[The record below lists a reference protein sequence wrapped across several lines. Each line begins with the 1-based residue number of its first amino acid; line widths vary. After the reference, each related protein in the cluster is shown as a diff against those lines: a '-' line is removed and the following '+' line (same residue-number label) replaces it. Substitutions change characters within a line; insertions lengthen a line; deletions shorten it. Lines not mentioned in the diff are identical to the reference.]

1 MTRFRRKNV
10 WLFFLV
16 DTCIISFSIF
26 GAFLLR
32 FDFTFPREYYGSF
45 YTLLV
50 VFIFSKLSINVF
62 TNIYSGLWRYTSVSD
77 LISIVKSSTLGTIVS
92 AAVTLLILGLGII
105 PRSIFLIDYFL
116 STIGMV
122 TARAM
127 VRIYSSSKYKLSS
140 KELTNKLSR
149 RNKTKLL
156 LLGAGSTANK
166 IVREILENPSS
177 PYELIGLLDD
187 DESKIHT
194 TLHGIHIFGKI
205 ETIHTFNIPFD
216 EIIICASTASSSEMR
231 RIVDHCKVTRK
242 PYRTIPTVSEL
253 IDKKVSLNAVRDV
266 SILDLLGRQ
275 EVNLNRSEISKYIFG
290 KKVLVTGA
298 GGSIGSELVK
308 QCVGFDP
315 GLLIL
320 FDQSENNLFHVDN
333 MCSQFG
339 DKIGV
344 QPILGDI
351 RDQKILDSVFRSFK
365 PDVVLHAAAYK
376 HVPMQELNPWEAV
389 NTNIQGTINLI
400 EASENHAVERFVLVS
415 TDKAVNPTNVMGVT
429 KRIAEKIIQAKSMDT
444 KVKYMAVRFGNVIGS
459 SGSVIP
465 TFQEQIE
472 KGGPVTITDP
482 KIKRYF
488 MSIPEAAQL
497 ILQAGAI
504 GTGGEIFVLDM
515 GKPVL
520 IQDIAR
526 ELIKLSGYTPEVDI
540 PIDYVG
546 LRPGEKM
553 FEELITKDENITD
566 SPHNKIMVLT
576 NEITHGWNHVLADA
590 EKVIESAKSYDAVK
604 IKDALHSLIP
614 EYKQDDL
621 EINLSVKQKK
631 KRTHI

>member
-1 MTRFRRKNV
+1 MAGLRRKNV
-10 WLFFLV
+10 WLLLLADSFV
-16 DTCIISFSIF
+16 ISLSAF
-26 GAFLLR
+26 GAYLLR
-32 FDFTFPREYYGSF
+32 FDFQIPEFHFSSL
-45 YTLLV
+45 YTILV
-50 VFIFSKLSINVF
+50 ILIFSKLSINVF

-77 LISIVKSSTLGTIVS
+77 LISIVKSSTFGTIIS
-92 AAVTLLILGLGII
+92 AGVALLIVDGGVI

-122 TARAM
+122 TTRSM
-127 VRIYSSSKYKLSS
+127 VRIYSSRYKKISYAA
-140 KELTNKLSR
+140 ENKLSK

-156 LLGAGSTANK
+156 LLGAGSTADK
-166 IVREILENPSS
+166 IVREILENPGS
-177 PYELIGLLDD
+177 PYELVGLLDD
-187 DESKIHT
+187 DEAKTHT

-205 ETIHTFNIPFD
+205 ESIHTFNIPFD
-216 EIIICASTASSSEMR
+216 EIIICTSTATSSEMR
-231 RIVDHCKVTRK
+231 SIVDHCKVTKK

-253 IDKKVSLNAVRDV
+253 IDKKVSLDAVRDV

-275 EVNLNRSEISKYIFG
+275 EVHLNRSEISKYIFG

-315 GLLIL
+315 DLLVL

-333 MCSQFG
+333 MCNQFG

-351 RDQKILDSVFRSFK
+351 RDKKILDSVFRSFQ

-400 EASENHAVERFVLVS
+400 ESCENHSVDRFVLVS

-429 KRIAEKIIQAKSMDT
+429 KRIAEKIIQAKSIDT

-465 TFQEQIE
+465 TFQEQIRN
-472 KGGPVTITDP
+472 GGPVTITDP

-515 GKPVL
+515 GDPVL
-520 IQDIAR
+520 IQDIAT
-526 ELIKLSGYTPEVDI
+526 ELIKLSGFTPEVDI

-553 FEELITKDENITD
+553 YEELITKDENITD
-566 SPHNKIMVLT
+566 SPHSKIMVLT
-576 NEITHGWNHVLADA
+576 NEIAHGWNRVLADA
-590 EKVIESAKSYDAVK
+590 EKIIESAKSYDAVK
-604 IKDALHSLIP
+604 IKNALHDLIP

-621 EINLSVKQKK
+621 DVNLSVKQKRR
-631 KRTHI
+631 RTHI

>member
-1 MTRFRRKNV
+1 MARLRRKNV
-10 WLFFLV
+10 WLLLLADSFV
-16 DTCIISFSIF
+16 ISF
-26 GAFLLR
+26 GAYGAYLLR
-32 FDFTFPREYYGSF
+32 FDFQIPKSNFSSL

-50 VFIFSKLSINVF
+50 VLIFTKLSINVF
-62 TNIYSGLWRYTSVSD
+62 SNIYSGLWRYTSVSD
-77 LISIVKSSTLGTIVS
+77 LISIVKSSTLGTIISVGV
-92 AAVTLLILGLGII
+92 ALLILGSGVI
-105 PRSIFLIDYFL
+105 PRSIFLIDYCL
-116 STIGMV
+116 ATIGMV
-122 TARAM
+122 ATRSM
-127 VRIYSSSKYKLSS
+127 VRIYSGRYKQLANV
-140 KELTNKLSR
+140 NKLAR

-156 LLGAGSTANK
+156 LLGAGSTGDK
-166 IVREILENPSS
+166 IVREILESPSS
-177 PYELIGLLDD
+177 PYELVGLLDD
-187 DESKIHT
+187 DGLKAHT
-194 TLHGIHIFGKI
+194 TLHGVPVFGNI
-205 ETIHTFNIPFD
+205 ESIHTFNIPFD
-216 EIIICASTASSSEMR
+216 EIIICTSAASSTQMR
-231 RIVDHCKVTRK
+231 SIVDHCKATKK

-253 IDKKVSLNAVRDV
+253 IDKKVSLNTVRDV

-275 EVNLNRSEISKYIFG
+275 EVNLNRSEISKYIYG

-308 QCVGFDP
+308 QCMGFDP
-315 GLLIL
+315 DLLIL

-333 MCSQFG
+333 MCNQYG
-339 DKIGV
+339 DKIGI

-351 RDQKILDSVFRSFK
+351 RDKKILDSVFNSFK

-400 EASENHAVERFVLVS
+400 EASENHLIERFVLVS

-429 KRIAEKIIQAKSMDT
+429 KRIAEKIIQAKSIDT
-444 KVKYMAVRFGNVIGS
+444 DVKYMAVRFGNVIGS

-465 TFQEQIE
+465 TFQEQIRN
-472 KGGPVTITDP
+472 GGPVTITDP
-482 KIKRYF
+482 NIKRYF

-515 GKPVL
+515 GEPVL
-520 IQDIAR
+520 IQDIAN
-526 ELIKLSGYTPEVDI
+526 ELIKLSGFTPEVDI

-553 FEELITKDENITD
+553 YEELITKDENITD

-576 NEITHGWNHVLADA
+576 NEITHGWNHVLAEA
-590 EKVIESAKSYDAVK
+590 EKVINSAKSYDARE
-604 IKDALHSLIP
+604 IKNALHNLIP

-621 EINLSVKQKK
+621 EINLSVNKK
-631 KRTHI
+631 KNRTHI

>member
-1 MTRFRRKNV
+1 MSQLRRKNV
-10 WLFFLV
+10 WLFILADVFIV
-16 DTCIISFSIF
+16 CFSAY
-26 GAFLLR
+26 GSYLLR
-32 FDFTFPREYYGSF
+32 FDFEIPKEYFSSF
-45 YTLLV
+45 YTLLLV
-50 VFIFSKLSINVF
+50 LIFSKLSLNVF
-62 TNIYSGLWRYTSVSD
+62 SNIYSGLWRYTSVND
-77 LISIVKSSTLGTIVS
+77 LISIIKSSTLGSIIST
-92 AAVTLLILGLGII
+92 AVVFLILGVGII
-105 PRSIFLIDYFL
+105 PRSIFIIDYFL

-122 TARAM
+122 TTRSM
-127 VRIYSSSKYKLSS
+127 VRIYSNKIKQRIRSLPQPSK
-140 KELTNKLSR
+140 

-156 LLGAGSTANK
+156 LLGAGWAGEK
-166 IVREILENPSS
+166 IIREILENPSS
-177 PYELIGLLDD
+177 PYDLVGLLDD
-187 DESKIHT
+187 DSSKIHT
-194 TLHGIHIFGKI
+194 TLHGVPVFGKI
-205 ETIHTFNIPFD
+205 ETIHTFNVPFD
-216 EIIICASTASSSEMR
+216 EIIICTSAASSSEMR
-231 RIVDHCKVTRK
+231 RIVDHCKVVKK

-275 EVNLNRSEISKYIFG
+275 EVNLKRSEISKYIFG

-308 QCVGFDP
+308 QCMSFDP
-315 GLLIL
+315 DLLIL

-339 DKIGV
+339 SKIGI

-351 RDQKILDSVFRSFK
+351 RDKKILNSVFNSFK
-365 PDVVLHAAAYK
+365 PNVVLHAAAYK

-389 NTNIQGTINLI
+389 NTNIQGTINLV
-400 EASENHAVERFVLVS
+400 EASEFHNIERFVLVS

-429 KRIAEKIIQAKSMDT
+429 KRIAEQIIQAKSMDT

-465 TFQEQIE
+465 TFQEQIRN
-472 KGGPVTITDP
+472 GGPVTITDP
-482 KIKRYF
+482 NIKRYF

-504 GTGGEIFVLDM
+504 GTGGEIFVLEM
-515 GKPVL
+515 GSAVL
-520 IQDIAR
+520 IKDIAT

-540 PIDYVG
+540 PIEYIG

-553 FEELITKDENITD
+553 FEELITKDENIKD
-566 SPHNKIMVLT
+566 SPHSKIMVLT
-576 NEITHGWNHVLADA
+576 NEISYGWNRIMA
-590 EKVIESAKSYDAVK
+590 ESEKIIDSANSYDAIS
-604 IKDALHSLIP
+604 IKKALKKMVP

-621 EINLSVKQKK
+621 DINLSSAKSI